1 MTIQTP
7 EPRVRE
13 FTGRHM
19 LIILICFFGV
29 ITAMNLTFAWF
40 ALGSWPGLLE
50 QNGYQGSQSYNS
62 QIAESRVQREL
73 RWRSEIS
80 FSNGNLELIIKTP
93 DGVTVSDLEIVAA
106 VGRPTHELENSDILL
121 AETDGAYATT
131 IMLEEGQWVIAIRA
145 SLEGNVVYR
154 RNFRI
159 RVRDGAV

>member
-7 EPRVRE
+7 ERQVRE

-29 ITAMNLTFAWF
+29 IITMNLTFAWL

-62 QIAESRVQREL
+62 QIAESRIQREL

-80 FSNGNLELIIKTP
+80 FTNGNLELTIKTP
-93 DGVTVSDLEIVAA
+93 DGAAVPDLEIIAA
-106 VGRPTHELENSDILL
+106 VGRPTHELENSDIQLV
-121 AETDGAYATT
+121 ENGGAYAAAVA
-131 IMLEEGQWVIAIRA
+131 LEEGQWVIAIRA
-145 SLEGNVVYR
+145 RLEGDVVYR

-159 RVRDGAV
+159 RVRGGAG